1 MPRRFFLMVIAFA
14 VFVLPAVVS
23 AAGGFTD
30 VADTNVFK
38 ADIDWLAATGVTK
51 GCNPPTNDKFCPGN
65 TVTRE
70 QMAAFMHRLAA
81 NKVVDAKTAIDS
93 DTLDGKHATDFL
105 GATAKAADAN
115 LLDGSDST
123 AYRTRI
129 VGVVCEGAKCG
140 DPGNLTNAKIL
151 ELTITAP
158 ASGYLQIDTSIDA
171 TIGSPTNDYVAVW
184 LTLNGDTAS
193 FSGCEGS
200 FLGIPLGA
208 NRILATSRLQ
218 WLDGNIFNA
227 NVSAAPVIAVS
238 AGTNTIRLCGFSNV
252 ASDTYGATLS
262 ATWSAEGSATVLS
275 SGSSDGPSDEL
286 AARLQAAVDG

>member
-1 MPRRFFLMVIAFA
+1 MPRRFFLMLIAFA

-30 VADTNVFK
+30 VADTNTFK
-38 ADIDWLAATGVTK
+38 ADIDWLAAANVTK

-70 QMAAFMHRLAA
+70 QMAAFMHRLAV
-81 NKVVDAKTAIDS
+81 NKVVDANTAV
-93 DTLDGKHATDFL
+93 TATDADDAAKL
-105 GATAKAADAN
+105 G
-115 LLDGSDST
+115 GSDPT

-140 DPGNLTNAKIL
+140 DPGNVTNAKIM

-158 ASGYLQIDTSIDA
+158 ADGYLQIDTSIDA
-171 TIGSPTNDYVAVW
+171 TISTPTNDYVAVW
-184 LTLNGDTAS
+184 LTLNGDTSS
-193 FSGCEGS
+193 FAGCEGS
-200 FLGIPLGA
+200 FLGVPLGA

-218 WLDGNIFNA
+218 WLDGNVWNA
-227 NVSAAPVIAVS
+227 NLSAAPVIAVS
-238 AGTNTIRLCGFSNV
+238 AGANTIRLCGLSNV
-252 ASDTYGATLS
+252 AADTYGATLS

-275 SGSSDGPSDEL
+275 SSSSNGPSDEL